1 MGVKNVLVLVMILI
15 SCIRVE
21 AQVEKEKEL
30 PTVTIGI
37 GSLTFDG
44 DIGNGISVSSLS
56 KIKAGYNLSIEQR
69 IGNYI
74 GVSLNG
80 MYGKLADNENSAT
93 RNLNFQS
100 KIIQGDLNL
109 LFHFD
114 NGLMLKREN
123 EFAPY
128 LSVGIGF
135 LKFDPYG
142 DLKDK
147 SGIPYVYWKDG
158 TIHDVAQSDPN
169 APYAV
174 TLQRDYT
181 YETQLKDSITN
192 YKRHAAAIPI
202 GVGFKFKITPKIGF
216 NVGATYYFTMTDW
229 IDNYKSGT
237 NDKYLYANIS
247 LSYNFNKKSD
257 GVYRSVDFS
266 ALENE
271 DSDGDGVKDKID
283 LCPGTPKGVKVDKN
297 GCPLDSDGDGVP
309 DYLDKEPN
317 TKKGAVVDANGVT
330 VTDKELSQR
339 QMLYDSAAVERSKM
353 IYDYPSLNYLKQV
366 ESENKEKRKNNPG
379 KIYTIPYTLRVA
391 DKNGDG
397 YISPEEIIGS
407 VEAFLE
413 GDSDFT
419 VEKINDLID
428 FFFEQ

>member
-1 MGVKNVLVLVMILI
+1 MGIKNVFVLLMILF

-21 AQVEKEKEL
+21 SQVEKEKEL
-30 PTVTIGI
+30 PTLTIGI
-37 GSLTFDG
+37 GSLSFDG

-56 KIKAGYNLSIEQR
+56 KIKAGYNLSLEQR

-80 MYGKLADNENSAT
+80 LYGKLADNENSAT

-100 KIIQGDLNL
+100 KIMQGDLNL

-114 NGLMLKREN
+114 NGLMLKRDN

-147 SGIPYVYWKDG
+147 NGIPYVYWKDG
-158 TIHDVAQSDPN
+158 TIHDVAQNDPN
-169 APYAV
+169 AAYAV

-181 YETQLKDSITN
+181 YETQLKDSSTN
-192 YKRHAAAIPI
+192 YKRHAIAFPI
-202 GVGFKFKITPKIGF
+202 GLGFKFKISPKIGF
-216 NVGATYYFTMTDW
+216 NVGATYYFTTTDW
-229 IDNYKSGT
+229 IDNIKSGS
-237 NDKYLYANIS
+237 NDKYLYVNAS
-247 LSYNFNKKSD
+247 LSYNFGKKSD
-257 GVYRSVDFS
+257 GVYKSVDFS

-271 DSDGDGVKDKID
+271 DSDGDGVKDKYD

-330 VTDKELSQR
+330 VTDKELSKR

-379 KIYTIPYTLRVA
+379 TVYTIPYTLRVA